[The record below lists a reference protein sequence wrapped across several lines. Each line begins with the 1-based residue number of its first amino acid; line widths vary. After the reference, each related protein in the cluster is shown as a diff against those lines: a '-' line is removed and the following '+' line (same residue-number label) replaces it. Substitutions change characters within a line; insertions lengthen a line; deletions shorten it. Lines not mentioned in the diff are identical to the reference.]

1 MGRVEKRYAVVQL
14 GLSSRVWDPRT
25 SVRIRAAPNFNMKY
39 PQLILRIGL
48 GVVFFYFGIMKFF
61 NPVFWTSFI
70 PVYIENLLPISI
82 NLFLYIQGLV
92 EVIIGLAL
100 IFGFYTRL
108 FSFLTASILFVIMVS
123 LGFNDVTVR
132 DFGLF
137 MMAVSLIISGAGE
150 LSLDNKIKSKKS
162 LQKDF

>member
-1 MGRVEKRYAVVQL
+1 
-14 GLSSRVWDPRT
+14 
-25 SVRIRAAPNFNMKY
+25 MKY

-162 LQKDF
+162 L

>member
-1 MGRVEKRYAVVQL
+1 
-14 GLSSRVWDPRT
+14 
-25 SVRIRAAPNFNMKY
+25 MKY

-61 NPVFWTSFI
+61 NPVFWASFI

-162 LQKDF
+162 L